1 MKLTETEHRIM
12 RLIWAQEGI
21 PAGELS
27 DKLRHQI
34 GWSKTTTYT
43 LLTRCMEKGLIRR
56 EDPKFRCYSM
66 VSRQQVADSET
77 DALIRSNYDD
87 RPDLLIASLVDRR
100 KLSSQQMAELYDL
113 LKRMEAQEE

>member
-27 DKLRHQI
+27 DRLRQQI

-43 LLTRCMEKGLIRR
+43 LLTRCLEKGLIRR

-77 DALIRSNYDD
+77 DAPVTREQTT
-87 RPDLLIASLVDRR
+87 R
-100 KLSSQQMAELYDL
+100 AELATVL
-113 LKRMEAQEE
+113 MRCSLK